1 MVIGLPASGSASH
14 QQRKTYA
21 AALARTPVAVWE
33 DDLTDWAAALTYY
46 ATLAVFPA
54 LLVIVFVIALL
65 GTGSPGEAVAQFGAF
80 VPKTARPVLEQAV
93 GSRQEGF
100 SAPWLLVVLT
110 AGAALWSASSYLA
123 VFRRALHA
131 IHGVPDCRPAW
142 RTFPAILLRALT
154 VLALLVSGVLTL
166 TATGRIARAIGR
178 GTGADHQAALVW
190 AGLKWPL
197 LFVVVVALV
206 LLLFRSGPAG
216 ARGLRQ
222 TLAGGALAVV
232 LWLAASVGFAF
243 YTSHIATYDRLYGS
257 LAGVVAF
264 LVWLWVSHVVLLAGA
279 QFNAEL
285 SRDRRPEKPDPCS
298 PTDAHRTSPRF
309 TRPLRAIRRP

>member
-1 MVIGLPASGSASH
+1 MTIGVPASGSAPGRREH
-14 QQRKTYA
+14 GAYA
-21 AALARTPVAVWE
+21 RAMARTPVAVWE

-46 ATLAVFPA
+46 AVLAVFPA
-54 LLVIVFVIALL
+54 LLVMVFSIALV
-65 GTGSPGEAVAQFGAF
+65 GTDTPQEVVAQLAAF
-80 VPKTARPVLEQAV
+80 VPKAARPVLAQAL
-93 GSRQEGF
+93 SSPQEDP
-100 SAPWLLVVLT
+100 SVRWLLLVVT

-131 IHGVPDCRPAW
+131 MYDVPDCRPAW

-166 TATGRIARAIGR
+166 TAAERVARAIGR
-178 GTGADHQAALVW
+178 GTGTDHQAALVW

-197 LFVVVVALV
+197 LFTVVVALV
-206 LLLFRSGPAG
+206 LLLFWSGPPET
-216 ARGLRQ
+216 RGVRQ
-222 TLAGGALAVV
+222 TLPGGTLAVL
-232 LWLAASVGFAF
+232 LWLLASAGFAF
-243 YTSHIATYDRLYGS
+243 YASHIATYNRLYGS

-285 SRDRRPEKPDPCS
+285 ARDGRPERPDPCS
-298 PTDAHRTSPRF
+298 P
-309 TRPLRAIRRP
+309 

>member
-1 MVIGLPASGSASH
+1 MTIGVPASGSAPGRRDH
-14 QQRKTYA
+14 GAYA
-21 AALARTPVAVWE
+21 RALARTPVAVWE

-46 ATLAVFPA
+46 AVLAVFPA
-54 LLVIVFVIALL
+54 LLVMVFSIALL
-65 GTGSPGEAVAQFGAF
+65 GTDTPQEVVARLADF
-80 VPKTARPVLEQAV
+80 VPEAARPVLAQALSSPREDPSV
-93 GSRQEGF
+93 R
-100 SAPWLLVVLT
+100 WLLLLVT

-131 IHGVPDCRPAW
+131 MYGVPDCRPAW

-166 TATGRIARAIGR
+166 TAAERVARAIGR
-178 GTGADHQAALVW
+178 GTGTDHQAALVW

-197 LFVVVVALV
+197 LAAVVVALV
-206 LLLFRSGPAG
+206 LLLFWSGPPE
-216 ARGLRQ
+216 ARGVRR
-222 TLAGGALAVV
+222 TLPGGALAVL
-232 LWLAASVGFAF
+232 LWLLASAGFAF
-243 YTSHIATYDRLYGS
+243 YASHIATYNRLYGS

-285 SRDRRPEKPDPCS
+285 ARDGRPERPDPCS
-298 PTDAHRTSPRF
+298 GDRADAASR
-309 TRPLRAIRRP
+309 